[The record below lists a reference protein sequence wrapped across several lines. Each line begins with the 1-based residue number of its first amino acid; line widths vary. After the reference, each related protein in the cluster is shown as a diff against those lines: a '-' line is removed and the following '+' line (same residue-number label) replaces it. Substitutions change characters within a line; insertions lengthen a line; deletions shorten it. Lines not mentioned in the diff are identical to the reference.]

1 MHQLK
6 TGGDNKSLGFWQA
19 LAGPNQLLNL
29 QPEIKTSGITP
40 IKSSFL
46 FTVEPQPFSLARRF
60 VRQLRDKVSM
70 GLKLLGG

>member
-29 QPEIKTSGITP
+29 QPVVAPEVVLGSNTEMTRQYKRQDQNEWNHP
-40 IKSSFL
+40 NQKQF
-46 FTVEPQPFSLARRF
+46 F
-60 VRQLRDKVSM
+60 VHR
-70 GLKLLGG
+70 